1 MGVLVKAE
9 ITPFR
14 GFKGLTLMYR
24 RNSNKPNQIP
34 RETHEY
40 YQVRNVSR
48 GEYEYYQLH
57 SQNPFNDSI
66 GLIQEA
72 EKLLN
77 DMTCHIWS
85 LDREIID
92 AIVVDRQGAEN
103 KKFVQFLQRQFVK
116 VLVKKESVWERLG

>member
-34 RETHEY
+34 HETHEY

-57 SQNPFNDSI
+57 SQTPFNDSI